1 MRTLK
6 TARIRGTWALPQVK
20 APIPKEVEETK
31 QESPIREIEE
41 NKEETQVFKEGDKV
55 MLKAPHF
62 FFPPTLAHKAW
73 YGAFTVTRVC
83 NSNLVEIWDHTIW
96 YAKVN
101 RHELKHVGDYLKE
114 IKDEEYEPALKRFK
128 GT

>member
-1 MRTLK
+1 VN
-6 TARIRGTWALPQVK
+6 AS
-20 APIPKEVEETK
+20 IPKEVEETR
-31 QESPIREIEE
+31 QEIPIRGIEE
-41 NKEETQVFKEGDKV
+41 NKGDKV

-62 FFPPTLAHKAW
+62 FCPPTLAHKAW

-114 IKDEEYEPALKRFK
+114 INAEEYEPALKRFQN
-128 GT
+128 TT

>member
-20 APIPKEVEETK
+20 APIPKEVEETR
-31 QESPIREIEE
+31 QESLIIEIEE
-41 NKEETQVFKEGDKV
+41 DKEETQVFKEGDKV
-55 MLKAPHF
+55 MLKA
-62 FFPPTLAHKAW
+62 HKAW

-83 NSNLVEIWDHTIW
+83 NSSIVEIWDHTIW

-128 GT
+128 GTT